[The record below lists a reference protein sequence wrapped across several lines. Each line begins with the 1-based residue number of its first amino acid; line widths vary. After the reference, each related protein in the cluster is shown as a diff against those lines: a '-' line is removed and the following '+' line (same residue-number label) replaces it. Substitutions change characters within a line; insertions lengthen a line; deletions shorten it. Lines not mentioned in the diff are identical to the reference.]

1 MSECVSSTTGFE
13 ELSDLTGLG
22 PDRFPVDPV
31 EFSALLDGTNIN
43 PETFLA
49 TDFLNNLNELIMMI
63 GLAADM
69 PDILDEIREWR
80 PLSYA
85 DHFAHS
91 GFPHSELA
99 IAGWHRAEP
108 ARRAALEQL
117 VDGIAGQIDAAVE
130 RFEICLGMGDQSAFA
145 DLCNQTRNRLM
156 VLHDWGAGVI
166 QGTDALNV
174 AEVDALFRQVHG

>member
-1 MSECVSSTTGFE
+1 MSECVPSTIGFE
-13 ELSDLTGLG
+13 ELSDLAGLG

-31 EFSALLDGTNIN
+31 EFSALLGGTNIN

-99 IAGWHRAEP
+99 IAGWRRAEP
-108 ARRAALEQL
+108 ARRAAIEQL
-117 VDGIAGQIDAAVE
+117 VDGITGQIDATVE
-130 RFEICLGMGDQSAFA
+130 HFDICLGMGDQSAFA
-145 DLCNQTRNRLM
+145 DLCNQTRKKLM

>member
-1 MSECVSSTTGFE
+1 MTECAPSTLGFE
-13 ELSDLTGLG
+13 EYSDVSSHM
-22 PDRFPVDPV
+22 PDQFPTDPV

-49 TDFLNNLNELIMMI
+49 TDFLNNLNELIMLI

-69 PDILDEIREWR
+69 PDIVEEIREWQ

-91 GFPHSELA
+91 GFPHPELA
-99 IAGWHRAEP
+99 IAGWHRAQP

-117 VDGIAGQIDAAVE
+117 VDGIAGQIDATVE
-130 RFEICLGMGDQSAFA
+130 RFEICLGMGDRSAFA

-166 QGTDALNV
+166 QGADALNV